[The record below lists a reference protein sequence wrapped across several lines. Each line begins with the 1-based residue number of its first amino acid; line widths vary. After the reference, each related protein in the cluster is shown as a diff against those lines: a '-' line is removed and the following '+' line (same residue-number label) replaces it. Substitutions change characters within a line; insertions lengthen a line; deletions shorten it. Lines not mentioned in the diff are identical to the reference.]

1 MKKKK
6 RRRLERAIRR
16 LERFGQVQL
25 RHYRMGTG
33 ESACGRRGTT
43 CTDPLKVNC
52 RKCIREMLRYGILK
66 LKAKPKAA

>member
-1 MKKKK
+1 MEKSVS
-6 RRRLERAIRR
+6 ERIERIRR
-16 LERFGQVQL
+16 ELKSSRDVQI

>member
-1 MKKKK
+1 MQGKKQ
-6 RRRLERAIRR
+6 RRLEKIRKK

-33 ESACGRRGTT
+33 ESACGEAGTT

-52 RKCIREMLRYGILK
+52 RRCIKEMLRYGILK
-66 LKAKPKAA
+66 MDTKAA